1 MTFTHRLSMLAFGL
15 FSWSTAMFI
24 AAGTAAPLV
33 SAASPVMAGFGAG
46 CFVVGLLP
54 GRTARFS

>member
-1 MTFTHRLSMLAFGL
+1 MLAFGL
-15 FSWSTAMFI
+15 FSWSTAMLI
-24 AAGTAAPLV
+24 AAGTTDAVV
-33 SAASPVMAGFGAG
+33 SAASPVMAGVGAG

>member
-1 MTFTHRLSMLAFGL
+1 MTPTHRLRLLAFGL
-15 FSWSTAMFI
+15 FTWCAGMVFADQP
-24 AAGTAAPLV
+24 AAELVVVAAPAMTGL
-33 SAASPVMAGFGAG
+33 GAG

>member
-1 MTFTHRLSMLAFGL
+1 MMAFGM

-33 SAASPVMAGFGAG
+33 SAASPVMAGVGAG